1 VSAAEAEK
9 QLAAD
14 LRATFDTPA
23 GRRALAW
30 LVRVNAVLSTAYAGG
45 DAIETV
51 YRQGRRD
58 AVCDLLAHLG
68 AQVDFADR
76 SFERTTP

>member
-1 VSAAEAEK
+1 MSAAEAEK
-9 QLAAD
+9 QIAAD
-14 LRATFDTPA
+14 LRATFATPA

-68 AQVDFADR
+68 ARIDLAEAR
-76 SFERTTP
+76 IERTTP

>member
-1 VSAAEAEK
+1 MSEEDI

-14 LRATFDTPA
+14 LRAAFGSEA

-30 LVRVNAVLSTAYAGG
+30 LVRTNALLATAYAPG
-45 DAIETV
+45 DANETV

-58 AVCDLLAHLG
+58 AVCDLLARMG
-68 AQVDFADR
+68 AR
-76 SFERTTP
+76 ITLEHERIDP